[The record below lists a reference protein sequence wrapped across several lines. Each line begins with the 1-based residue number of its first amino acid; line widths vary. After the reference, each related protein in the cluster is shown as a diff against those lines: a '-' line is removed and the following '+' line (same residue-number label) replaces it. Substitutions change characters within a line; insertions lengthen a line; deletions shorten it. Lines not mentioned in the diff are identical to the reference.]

1 MMMHT
6 NANSM
11 DGGTRIRN
19 IVAPRVSTQERE
31 SHAASLI
38 LLQGGG
44 YVERGRVLATI
55 SDLGGCEAGIV

>member
-19 IVAPRVSTQERE
+19 IVAPRARERE
-31 SHAASLI
+31 PRGFSHSPP
-38 LLQGGG
+38 GGG
-44 YVERGRVLATI
+44 CVERGRVLATI